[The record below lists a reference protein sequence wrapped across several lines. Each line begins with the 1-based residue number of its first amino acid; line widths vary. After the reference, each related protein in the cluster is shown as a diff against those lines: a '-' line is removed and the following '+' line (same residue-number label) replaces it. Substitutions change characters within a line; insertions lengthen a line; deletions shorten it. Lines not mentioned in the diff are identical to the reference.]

1 MNEKVVNNPR
11 QVLAPAHGAAQ
22 RNPMTNPHKD
32 RVGAAPP
39 APTAPTPL
47 ALSLLALDR
56 IEAALSRIEGAA
68 PACVARDGDLRRR
81 HDALKASV
89 AQSLAGLD
97 ELLAVAARPEQAP
110 EEDI

>member
-1 MNEKVVNNPR
+1 
-11 QVLAPAHGAAQ
+11 
-22 RNPMTNPHKD
+22 MTNPHKD
-32 RVGAAPP
+32 RVEAAHP

-56 IEAALSRIEGAA
+56 IEAALSRIEVAA
-68 PACVARDGDLRRR
+68 PACVTRDGDLRRR

-97 ELLAVAARPEQAP
+97 GLLAGAAHTAQVS
-110 EEDI
+110 EEEA